1 VSGRRKRP
9 LRTLGL
15 LLALAL
21 VLAACGSSSKKS
33 SSSGTSGTSNQKKG
47 GSLVLGAEQWPDC
60 INPITQCANS
70 SWLQWLV
77 PIQVLPRLME
87 LDKNNN
93 FVASPLLTKAP
104 SVDNGDVKAG
114 PPFSVTYHL
123 NPKAVWS
130 DGTPITSA
138 DVLFSLHAYNDTKGS
153 LSTAGYEQV
162 DFSKTTTPDPQTIN
176 VVFKKV
182 YADWQDV
189 GGGFSGVIL
198 EKSKFPAGTDVST
211 SMQQS
216 IDFSGGPWVLKSFN
230 KSQEILVAN
239 PKYWDSSRTPFLD
252 QVTFVPRT
260 ETNAEVQALKSGE
273 VSAIY
278 PQPAA
283 DNVPQLVGAAGVGT
297 SFGSTTQY
305 EAIWFNEKPG
315 HPFQDAKLR
324 EAFSYAFDREK
335 FLNDIVKPF
344 DPTVKML
351 NCAVWLPT
359 VGQWCDSPGPFS
371 DIKFDSSKSD
381 SIMKADGYAKNGA
394 GYWAKGGK
402 ELVIKWKENTGNKRR
417 EDTQAEFIPE
427 LKKYGFHL
435 VTDNVSADTLFQ
447 QDLPTGNY
455 DMSMFIQVT
464 SPDPSVTAILST
476 PQIPGPSN
484 GGKGQNDWWYSNPKA
499 DDLMK
504 SSDSELDSSKRADQ
518 IHSLDKILRDDNL
531 NLPLYPFPSLLAWQT
546 AKIDGPVKEFSN
558 NPESNFW
565 NLYDWSLK

>member
-1 VSGRRKRP
+1 MSGTRKLP

-15 LLALAL
+15 LVALAL

-33 SSSGTSGTSNQKKG
+33 SNSTGSSSNQKKG
-47 GSLVLGAEQWPDC
+47 GALVIGAEQWPDC

-77 PIQVLPRLME
+77 PIHVLPRLME
-87 LDKNNN
+87 LDKNNV

-104 SVDNGDVKAG
+104 SVSNGDVKSG

-138 DVLFSLHAYNDTKGS
+138 DVVFSLHAYNDTKGS
-153 LSTAGYEQV
+153 LSTAGYDQV
-162 DFSKTTTPDPQTIN
+162 DFAKTTTPDAQTVN

-198 EKSKFPAGTDVST
+198 EKKMFPSTDVST

-216 IDFSGGPWVLKSFN
+216 VTFSGGPWLLKSFN
-230 KSQEILVAN
+230 KSQEILVPN
-239 PKYWDSSRTPFLD
+239 PKYWDTSRTPFLS

-260 ETNAEVQALKSGE
+260 DTNAEVQALKSGE

-297 SFGSTTQY
+297 SFGATTQY
-305 EAIWFNEKPG
+305 ENIWFNAKPG
-315 HPFQDAKLR
+315 HPFADPKLR
-324 EAFSYAFDREK
+324 QAFSYAFDRQK
-335 FLNDIVKPF
+335 FLDDIVKPF

-351 NCAVWLPT
+351 NCAAWLPT
-359 VGQWCDSPGPFS
+359 VGSWCDSPGPFS
-371 DIKFDSSKSD
+371 DIKFDSSKVD
-381 SIMKADGYAKNGA
+381 SIMTADGYTKVG
-394 GYWAKGGK
+394 GIWSKGGK
-402 ELVIKWKENTGNKRR
+402 QLVIKWKENTGNKRR

-427 LKKYGFHL
+427 LAKQGFKL
-435 VTDNVSADTLFQ
+435 TTDNVSADTLFQ

-455 DMSMFIQVT
+455 DMSMFIQFT
-464 SPDPSVTAILST
+464 SPDPSVTAILSSG
-476 PQIPGPSN
+476 QIPGPAN

-504 SSDSELDSSKRADQ
+504 SSDSELDNTKRADQ

-546 AKIDGPVKEFSN
+546 GKIDGPVTEFIN